1 MKKRLLAFLCCLSLI
16 LSVLP
21 TQISVKA
28 DKDQRKC
35 LNRPEDV
42 IKVLNQ
48 KKNTAKLKGKV
59 TAKVSQNEIRKRV
72 IVKKSD
78 PIKNTYGATD
88 SYYYSVGGYQILFY
102 DSVKKAENAVKKLK
116 TDDPDTDI
124 FQDIPVSLKDSAK
137 DNDAGNESTSFDG
150 IHMMGMDS
158 LKENT
163 KNWNGASVAV
173 IDSGIDEDHP
183 WFKNRLDRENSANF
197 AVDQEPND
205 YDDRS
210 QGHGTH
216 VAGIITQATPE
227 QVKIMAVRV
236 FDLTGSASYA
246 TITLAVD
253 YAVEHKADVI
263 NMSLGFEIAPGF
275 ESNETNLMDEAF
287 ARALAAKTTVCVASG
302 NEYTDTSRSYPASSP
317 WTIAVGSLEPSGITY
332 IRSDFSNNGELLDFA
347 APGRNI
353 FSAWIGE
360 GESTA
365 IASGTSMATP
375 HMAAAAAYVKMKH
388 PDYNQRDVYAA
399 FRDRSV
405 DLGDPGKDTEFGY
418 GYVDLSD
425 YDKKDTDQKKEYQA
439 ITAPAQINKTMND
452 AGKEIDLNATITR
465 GDGNLSFKSTNEK
478 VAKVNGNKIIITGTG
493 KCDIV
498 ITASE
503 TEKYKET
510 TQNVKIEVEKG
521 QQVIKI
527 PVSTYKK
534 LTTDAPFQ
542 LEAFVESPGDGK
554 IEFIANENDVLKVTR
569 SGEVTILGEGTAQV
583 YAIAKA
589 TDFFRREVS
598 DAITVIVEKD
608 TKTTTATDKT
618 DITKP
623 SDKKD
628 QTSTA
633 ATDQTDKTTTTE
645 TKAKAKISVKQMNLK
660 KVKAGKKK
668 ASIFW
673 SKQKNAAGY
682 QIRYA
687 TSKKMKKAKVLK
699 TGKNSTSKVI
709 KKLKTKKR
717 YYFQIR
723 AFAKDGNKTIYGK
736 WSKNKSVKVK

>member
-1 MKKRLLAFLCCLSLI
+1 MKKKLLAFLCCLSLI

-21 TQISVKA
+21 TQMRVKA
-28 DKDQRKC
+28 DEEAGKC
-35 LNRPEDV
+35 LDRPEDV
-42 IKVLNQ
+42 IKVFR
-48 KKNTAKLKGKV
+48 KKDNTAKLKGKL
-59 TAKVSQNEIRKRV
+59 TAKASQNEIRKRV
-72 IVKKSD
+72 IVKMSA
-78 PIKNTYGATD
+78 PVKNSYGADD

-102 DSVKKAENAVKKLK
+102 DSAKKAENAAEELQK
-116 TDDPDTDI
+116 DYPDVDV
-124 FQDIPVSLKDSAK
+124 FQDIPVSLKEAAK
-137 DNDAGNESTSFDG
+137 DDDTDESTAFDG
-150 IHMMGMDS
+150 IHMMGMDT

-163 KNWNGASVAV
+163 KNWKGASVAV

-183 WFKNRLDRENSANF
+183 WFQNRLDRENSINF
-197 AVDQEPND
+197 AIDQISKD

-275 ESNETNLMDEAF
+275 ESKETNLMDEAF

-302 NEYTDTSRSYPASSP
+302 NEYTDTARSYPASSP
-317 WTIAVGSLEPSGITY
+317 WTIAVGSLEPKGNTY

-347 APGRNI
+347 APGRDI

-388 PDYNQRDVYAA
+388 PEYNQRDVYAA
-399 FRDRSV
+399 FRDRAI
-405 DLGDPGKDTEFGY
+405 DLGAPGKDTEFGY
-418 GYVDLSD
+418 GYVALND
-425 YDKKDTDQKKEYQA
+425 YDQKDTDQEKEYQA

-452 AGKEIDLNATITR
+452 AGKEIALDATLTR
-465 GDGNLSFKSTNEK
+465 GDGTLSYRSSNEK

-493 KCDIV
+493 NCDIIV
-498 ITASE
+498 TSSE
-503 TEKYKET
+503 TDKYKET
-510 TQNVKIEVEKG
+510 TQAVKIEVEKG
-521 QQVIKI
+521 QQTIKL

-534 LTTDAPFQ
+534 LTTDVPFK
-542 LEAFVESPGDGK
+542 LEAYVEAPGDGK

-569 SGEVTILGEGTAQV
+569 DGEVTILGEGTAQV

-589 TDFFRREVS
+589 TDSFRREVS

-608 TKTTTATDKT
+608 SQPTTATDAANT
-618 DITKP
+618 TKP
-623 SDKKD
+623 SDDKKTEPAAT
-628 QTSTA
+628 TSTVK
-633 ATDQTDKTTTTE
+633 TKVSVDKIKI
-645 TKAKAKISVKQMNLK
+645 TKT
-660 KVKAGKKK
+660 KAGKKK
-668 ASIFW
+668 VKVFW
-673 SKQKNAAGY
+673 KKQKQAAGY

-687 TSKKMKKAKVLK
+687 AAKNMKHAKIVKSAKTTTSKM
-699 TGKNSTSKVI
+699 I

-723 AFAKDGNKTIYGK
+723 AYAKDGNKTVYGT
-736 WSKNKSVKVK
+736 WSNKKSVKVK

>member
-1 MKKRLLAFLCCLSLI
+1 MKKRFLAFLCCLSLI

-21 TQISVKA
+21 TQMRVKA
-28 DKDQRKC
+28 NTDQRKY
-35 LNRPEDV
+35 LNRPEDA

-48 KKNTAKLKGKV
+48 KNNTAKLKGKS
-59 TAKVSQNEIRKRV
+59 AIKSSQNEIRKRV
-72 IVKKSD
+72 IVKMKDSV
-78 PIKNTYGATD
+78 KNTYEAND
-88 SYYYSVGGYQILFY
+88 SYYYRIGGYQILFY
-102 DSVKKAENAVKKLK
+102 DSVKKAENAVEKLRA
-116 TDDPDTDI
+116 DYPEVDI
-124 FQDIPVSLKDSAK
+124 FQDIPVSLKNSAK
-137 DNDAGNESTSFDG
+137 DNGSSKEDTSFDG
-150 IHMMGMDS
+150 IHMMGMDA

-163 KNWNGASVAV
+163 KDWNGASVAV

-183 WFKNRLDRENSANF
+183 WFENRLDRKNSINF
-197 AVDQEPND
+197 AVDQDSDD

-236 FDLTGSASYA
+236 FDLTGSASYT

-275 ESNETNLMDEAF
+275 ESRETNLMDEAF
-287 ARALAAKTTVCVASG
+287 ARALAAKTTVCAASG
-302 NEYTDTSRSYPASSP
+302 NEYTDTSRSYPASSL
-317 WTIAVGSLEPSGITY
+317 WTIAVGSLEPSGKTY

-375 HMAAAAAYVKMKH
+375 HMAAAAAYIKMKH
-388 PDYNQRDVYAA
+388 PAYNQRDVYAA
-399 FRDRSV
+399 FRDRAV
-405 DLGDPGKDTEFGY
+405 DLGAPGKDTEFGY

-425 YDKKDTDQKKEYQA
+425 YDQKDTDQEKEYQA
-439 ITAPAQINKTMND
+439 ITAPAQINKTMNE
-452 AGKEIDLNATITR
+452 AGKEIALDAMLTR
-465 GDGNLSFKSTNEK
+465 GDGTLSYESSNEK
-478 VAKVNGNKIIITGTG
+478 VAKISGDKIIITGTG
-493 KCDIV
+493 KCDIL

-503 TEKYKET
+503 TDKYKET
-510 TQNVKIEVEKG
+510 TQKVKIEVEKG

-542 LEAFVESPGDGK
+542 LEAYVESPGDGK

-569 SGEVTILGEGTAQV
+569 NGEVTILGEGTAQV

-589 TDFFRREVS
+589 TDSFRREVS

-608 TKTTTATDKT
+608 TKATTATNKT

-623 SDKKD
+623 SNEKD
-628 QTSTA
+628 QASTA
-633 ATDQTDKTTTTE
+633 TTE
-645 TKAKAKISVKQMNLK
+645 TKAKAKISVKQMKLK

-673 SKQKNAAGY
+673 TKQKGATGY

-723 AFAKDGNKTIYGK
+723 AYAKDGNKTIYGK
-736 WSKNKSVKVK
+736 WSKNKTVKVK

>member
-16 LSVLP
+16 LSILP
-21 TQISVKA
+21 TQMSVKA
-28 DKDQRKC
+28 SVDQSKRLDK
-35 LNRPEDV
+35 PEDV
-42 IKVLNQ
+42 IKIFNR
-48 KKNTAKLKGKV
+48 KNTTAKLKGKL
-59 TAKVSQNEIRKRV
+59 TAKASQNEIRKRV
-72 IVKKSD
+72 IVKMSD
-78 PIKNTYGATD
+78 PVKNNYGADD

-102 DSVKKAENAVKKLK
+102 DSTEKAENAVEELQK
-116 TDDPDTDI
+116 DYPDVDV
-124 FQDIPVSLKDSAK
+124 FQDVPISLKEATK
-137 DNDAGNESTSFDG
+137 DNDAEDESTAFDG
-150 IHMMGMDS
+150 IHMMGMDT

-183 WFKNRLDRENSANF
+183 WFENRLDRENSMNF
-197 AVDQEPND
+197 AIDQVSKD

-275 ESNETNLMDEAF
+275 ESKETNLMDEAF

-302 NEYTDTSRSYPASSP
+302 NEYTDTARSYPASSP
-317 WTIAVGSLEPSGITY
+317 WTIAVGSLEPKGNTY

-347 APGRNI
+347 APGRDI

-375 HMAAAAAYVKMKH
+375 HMAAAAAYIKMKH

-399 FRDRSV
+399 FRDRAI

-418 GYVDLSD
+418 GYVNLND
-425 YDKKDTDQKKEYQA
+425 YDKKDTDQEKEYQA

-452 AGKEIDLNATITR
+452 AGKKIALDATLTR
-465 GDGNLSFKSTNEK
+465 GNGTLSYRSTNEK
-478 VAKVNGNKIIITGTG
+478 VAKVDGNNIIITGTG
-493 KCDIV
+493 NCDII

-503 TEKYKET
+503 TDKYKET
-510 TQNVKIEVEKG
+510 TQAVKIEVEKG
-521 QQVIKI
+521 QQKIKI

-534 LTTDAPFQ
+534 LTTDAPFK
-542 LEAFVESPGDGK
+542 LEAYVEAPGDGK
-554 IEFIANENDVLKVTR
+554 IEFIANENNVLKVTR
-569 SGEVTILGEGTAQV
+569 DGEVTILGEGTTQV

-589 TDFFRREVS
+589 TDSFRREVS
-598 DAITVIVEKD
+598 DAITIIVEKD
-608 TKTTTATDKT
+608 SKSTNATNT
-618 DITKP
+618 TKP
-623 SDKKD
+623 SDDNK
-628 QTSTA
+628 TEP
-633 ATDQTDKTTTTE
+633 TTTVNTE
-645 TKAKAKISVKQMNLK
+645 KTKVSVNKFKITKT
-660 KVKAGKKK
+660 KAGKKK
-668 ASIFW
+668 VKVFW
-673 SKQKNAAGY
+673 KKQKQVVGY

-687 TSKKMKKAKVLK
+687 TAKNMKRAKTVKAAK
-699 TGKNSTSKVI
+699 TITSKMI
-709 KKLKTKKR
+709 KKLKSKKR

-723 AFAKDGNKTIYGK
+723 AYATDGNKTVYGK
-736 WSKNKSVKVK
+736 WSNKKAVKVK

>member
-16 LSVLP
+16 ISVLP
-21 TQISVKA
+21 MKTTVKA
-28 DKDQRKC
+28 DTSQAKQ

-42 IKVLNQ
+42 IKIFNR
-48 KKNTAKLKGKV
+48 KNNSARLKGRLTAKS
-59 TAKVSQNEIRKRV
+59 SQNEIRKRV
-72 IVKKSD
+72 IVKMND
-78 PIKNTYGATD
+78 QIKNTYAAD
-88 SYYYSVGGYQILFY
+88 DIYYYSIGGYQILFY
-102 DSVKKAENAVKKLK
+102 DSVTKAEKATKKLK
-116 TDDPDTDI
+116 ADYPDVDI

-137 DNDAGNESTSFDG
+137 DNDSENENTSFDG
-150 IHMMGMDS
+150 IHMMGMDE

-163 KNWNGASVAV
+163 KEWNGANVAV

-183 WFKNRLDRENSANF
+183 WFENRLDRKNSVNF
-197 AVDQEPND
+197 AIDQDKDD

-275 ESNETNLMDEAF
+275 ESKETNLMDEAF

-302 NEYTDTSRSYPASSP
+302 NEYTDTARSYPASSP
-317 WTIAVGSLEPSGITY
+317 WTIAVGSLEPKGNTY

-347 APGRNI
+347 APGRDI

-399 FRDRSV
+399 FRDRAV
-405 DLGDPGKDTEFGY
+405 DLGAPGKDTEFGY
-418 GYVDLSD
+418 GYVDLHD
-425 YDKKDTDQKKEYQA
+425 YDQKDTDQEKEYQA

-452 AGKEIDLNATITR
+452 AGKEIELDAKLTR
-465 GDGNLSFKSTNEK
+465 GDGTLSYASSNEK

-493 KCDIV
+493 NCDVI

-503 TEKYKET
+503 TDKYKET
-510 TQNVKIEVEKG
+510 TQKVKIEVEKG
-521 QQVIKI
+521 QQTIKI

-534 LTTDAPFQ
+534 LTTDSPFS
-542 LEAFVESPGDGK
+542 LEAYVEKPGDGK
-554 IEFIANENDVLKVTR
+554 IEFIANENNVLKVTR
-569 SGEVTILGEGTAQV
+569 DGEVTILGEGTAQV

-589 TDFFRREVS
+589 TDSFRREVS

-608 TKTTTATDKT
+608 TKTTTATDT
-618 DITKP
+618 TKP
-623 SDKKD
+623 SDDKKTEPATT
-628 QTSTA
+628 TSTV
-633 ATDQTDKTTTTE
+633 KTKVSVNKFKI
-645 TKAKAKISVKQMNLK
+645 TKT
-660 KVKAGKKK
+660 KAGKKK
-668 ASIFW
+668 VKVFW
-673 SKQKNAAGY
+673 KKQKQAAGY

-687 TSKKMKKAKVLK
+687 TVKNMKHAKTVKAAK
-699 TGKNSTSKVI
+699 TATSKMI

-723 AFAKDGNKTIYGK
+723 AYAKDGNKTVYGK
-736 WSKNKSVKVK
+736 WSNKKSVKVK